1 MSQNPL
7 RTATAIAFLL
17 LLGLLASSFQTYVPE
32 GRRERAEAA
41 EAGFAVRL
49 EPPPDLTARAAL
61 SVFVDPDGQRTTLYG
76 KNEELPLPTAS
87 LVKLLTAL
95 VVVEHMAPDGMV
107 TISQTAVAEAED
119 AGGFRVGERFLV
131 RDLLAGLLV
140 ESSNDAAA
148 ALAETIGRETF
159 IARMRETAA
168 SIGLRHTAI
177 TNFTGLDPALGT
189 APGSAPAVDLVT
201 IATYLLR
208 HHPEIFAILALP
220 EIDLYDAAGTFHH
233 RAINTNRLI
242 TDPDLP
248 AKAIG
253 GKTGETPLA
262 RQNLLLVLEAP
273 GQESYTVHVIL
284 GSEDR
289 FGEMKKLV
297 QWAYRAHAP
306 ALQ

>member
-1 MSQNPL
+1 MPQNPL

-17 LLGLLASSFQTYVPE
+17 LLGLLASSFRTYVPE
-32 GRRERAEAA
+32 GGRKTAERAEA
-41 EAGFAVRL
+41 GLAVRS

-61 SVFVDPDGQRTTLYG
+61 SVLVDPSGQSTTLYG

-95 VVVEHMAPDGMV
+95 AVVEHMAPDDTV
-107 TISQTAVAEAED
+107 AISQTAMAEAED
-119 AGGFRVGERFLV
+119 AGGFRVGERFFV
-131 RDLLAGLLV
+131 RDLLAILLI

-148 ALAETIGRETF
+148 ALAETVGREKFIGR
-159 IARMRETAA
+159 MRDAAA
-168 SIGLRHTAI
+168 SIGLRHTTIA
-177 TNFTGLDPALGT
+177 NFTGLDPAPGT
-189 APGSAPAVDLVT
+189 VPGSAPAVDLVT
-201 IATYLLR
+201 LATYLLR

-242 TDPDLP
+242 ADPDLP

-262 RQNLLLVLEAP
+262 RQNLLLVLEGP
-273 GQESYTVHVIL
+273 GKENYTVHVLL

-289 FGEMKKLV
+289 FGEMKTLV
-297 QWAYRAHAP
+297 RWAYRTQAP